1 MLDQATTQDGGVS
14 NFAVGSYTG
23 DGTIATVTCGFLP
36 RYLKLINLTDRI
48 VHEVTLDMAD
58 LTALKTAADG
68 TMTNEAA
75 AGILLQG
82 GQDGHRGFV
91 VPAAINIA
99 AKAFHYIA
107 VG

>member
-14 NFAVGSYTG
+14 NLAVGSYTG
-23 DGTIATVTCGFLP
+23 DGTVATVTCGFLP
-36 RYLKLINLTDRI
+36 RYLKLVNLTDLT
-48 VHEVTLDMAD
+48 VYEVMFDMAD
-58 LTALKTAADG
+58 NAALKTVAAG

-91 VPAAINIA
+91 VPAAININ

-107 VG
+107 FG